1 MPLYKTIKIADDTQL
16 LVWKITESLEELS
29 SAVEL
34 KTVCTDKLES
44 MKSEQHKR
52 GFLSVRRLM
61 QEIGYS
67 DFDMYYGADG
77 KPHLTDGKNISITH
91 SFGFS
96 AIMVSSRNIGL
107 DMEIRREKVIKI
119 ADKFMENEFS
129 YLDPAHLEDY
139 VRRLIVIW
147 GVKEALYKMFSR
159 KTLSFKQNID
169 VHPFV
174 MEDAKGT
181 ASVNFMDINGTYT
194 FFFEEIEDF
203 TLVYS
208 VE

>member
-29 SAVEL
+29 SAVAL
-34 KTVCTDKLES
+34 KTVCTDKLDS

-96 AIMVSSRNIGL
+96 AIMVSSRNI
-107 DMEIRREKVIKI
+107 
-119 ADKFMENEFS
+119 
-129 YLDPAHLEDY
+129 
-139 VRRLIVIW
+139 
-147 GVKEALYKMFSR
+147 
-159 KTLSFKQNID
+159 
-169 VHPFV
+169 
-174 MEDAKGT
+174 
-181 ASVNFMDINGTYT
+181 
-194 FFFEEIEDF
+194 
-203 TLVYS
+203 
-208 VE
+208 